1 LKTESAVRA
10 DAMNDVNAVVKEKA
24 PLDEL
29 MLAMDVVDTLRHKEL
44 VLERELTAEDR
55 DAKLLTQ
62 LREIYTSQGIEVTDE
77 ILQRGVDALR
87 EERFV
92 FTPPPP
98 SFKRTLARAYV
109 SRGRWGK
116 PAGLAI
122 VVLALAAGGYQLFV
136 RGPELRQATEV
147 PAALTAAFERL
158 DANTDDPAALDPARA
173 DLATGQAAAAQGDYA
188 AAREA
193 AAEIE
198 ALNARVLAE
207 YELRIV
213 SRPGRESGFWR
224 EPEDNPRARN
234 YYLVVEAIAPNGR
247 ALTLPIVSEEDQSTS
262 NVSAW
267 ALRVDQPTFER
278 AVADKQDDGIIQN
291 NVVGRKRRGV
301 LDREYTVPTT
311 GAAITKW

>member
-1 LKTESAVRA
+1 
-10 DAMNDVNAVVKEKA
+10 MNDVIVKDKA

-55 DAKLLTQ
+55 DAKLLDQ
-62 LREIYTSQGIEVTDE
+62 LREIYTSQGIEVIDE

-92 FTPPPP
+92 YMLLLV
-98 SFKRTLARAYV
+98 SFSRTLAHAYV
-109 SRGRWGK
+109 ARGRWGK
-116 PAGLAI
+116 PVGFL
-122 VVLALAAGGYQLFV
+122 VVAAAVAVVAFQVFV
-136 RGPELRQATEV
+136 RGPEIRQATEV
-147 PAALTAAFERL
+147 PAELTAAFAML

-173 DLATGQAAAAQGDYA
+173 ELATGQAAVAQRDFD
-188 AAREA
+188 AARA
-193 AAEIE
+193 ATADIE
-198 ALNARVLAE
+198 ALNARVLTE

-213 SRPGRESGFWR
+213 SRPGETSGFWR
-224 EPEDNPRARN
+224 EPQDNARARN
-234 YYLVVEAIAPNGR
+234 YYLVVEAIDRGGD
-247 ALTLPIVSEEDQSTS
+247 ALRLPILSEEDQKTH
-262 NVSAW
+262 NVRAW
-267 ALRVDQPTFER
+267 GLRVDQATFER

-311 GAAITKW
+311 GAAVTEW